1 MQSTFRIGLY
11 AGIVV
16 AAALGLWLAQLWQ
29 EENQVRLHSEHLL
42 RKIEARNWSV
52 AGDFMAGDYRDD
64 WGDDRTLVLDRLRLV
79 LRSFS
84 SLTITAA
91 NPQVRLDPP
100 TGNWSAKIQIGGTG
114 GEFAPEVVARVNSL
128 TEPFELD
135 WRRESWAPWD
145 WKLIRVRNPA
155 LKISGEIY

>member
-1 MQSTFRIGLY
+1 MQSTFRNGLY

-42 RKIEARNWSV
+42 RKIEARNW
-52 AGDFMAGDYRDD
+52 AGAGDYRDD
-64 WGDDRTLVLDRLRLV
+64 WGDDRARLLDRLRLV

-84 SLTITAA
+84 SLTITAT

-114 GEFAPEVVARVNSL
+114 GEFAPEIIARVNSL
-128 TEPFELD
+128 TKPFELH
-135 WRRESWAPWD
+135 WRRESWKPWD
-145 WKLIRVRNPA
+145 WKLIGVSNPS
-155 LKISGEIY
+155 LEISGEIF

>member
-1 MQSTFRIGLY
+1 MY

-29 EENQVRLHSEHLL
+29 AENQVRLHSEHLL
-42 RKIEARNWSV
+42 RKIEARDWSG
-52 AGDFMAGDYRDD
+52 AGDFMAADYRDD
-64 WGDDRTLVLDRLRLV
+64 WGDDRALVLNRLRLV
-79 LRSFS
+79 LGSFS

-100 TGNWSAKIQIGGTG
+100 TGNWSAKIQIGGAG
-114 GEFAPEVVARVNSL
+114 GESAPEVIVRVNRL
-128 TEPFELD
+128 TEPFELQ
-135 WRRESWAPWD
+135 WRRESWEPWD
-145 WKLIRVRNPA
+145 WKLIRVSNPA

>member
-1 MQSTFRIGLY
+1 M
-11 AGIVV
+11 V

-42 RKIEARNWSV
+42 RKIEARNWAG

-64 WGDDRTLVLDRLRLV
+64 WGDDRARLLDRLRLV

-84 SLTITAA
+84 SLTITAT

-114 GEFAPEVVARVNSL
+114 GEFAPEIIARVNSL
-128 TEPFELD
+128 TKPCELH
-135 WRRESWAPWD
+135 WRRESWKPWD
-145 WKLIRVRNPA
+145 WKLIGVSNPS
-155 LKISGEIY
+155 LEISGEIF

>member
-1 MQSTFRIGLY
+1 VQSTFRNGLY

-42 RKIEARNWSV
+42 RKIEARNWAG

-64 WGDDRTLVLDRLRLV
+64 WGDDRARLLDRLRLV

-84 SLTITAA
+84 SLTITAT

-114 GEFAPEVVARVNSL
+114 GEFAPEIIARVNSL
-128 TEPFELD
+128 TKPFELH
-135 WRRESWAPWD
+135 WRRESWKPWD
-145 WKLIRVRNPA
+145 WKLIGVSNPS
-155 LKISGEIY
+155 LEISGEIF